1 MGGSPRNRGN
11 VANLTL
17 LRFDGSRPETSRR
30 DRRIGETAPL
40 IGSSSSPELADPAS
54 TPALA
59 RIFIVE
65 DNPGVRNVLS
75 LVLMREGYEVLT
87 ALQGAAALER
97 VARWRPDLILL
108 DMMMPVMDGED
119 FLRSKEADPAVAD
132 VPVVVVTA
140 NRYRRDATTYAS
152 VRDWIQKPIRF
163 DRLVRAIG
171 NC

>member
-1 MGGSPRNRGN
+1 

-40 IGSSSSPELADPAS
+40 IGSSSSPELADPTS

-108 DMMMPVMDGED
+108 DMMMPVMDGPG
-119 FLRSKEADPAVAD
+119 F
-132 VPVVVVTA
+132 
-140 NRYRRDATTYAS
+140 
-152 VRDWIQKPIRF
+152 
-163 DRLVRAIG
+163 VRAYRATPGPHVPIVAVTG
-171 NC
+171 APHMAADLGVDFVLRKPVNVDELLQVVERYSRGTTVKDD